1 MAHQPRPARMI
12 VQATQRVQGLPL
24 NDRCGHSATSRA
36 ARRRGRSTPTVDASR
51 QCRPGGKV
59 PGIDIPRPQTLM
71 VTVHLTI
78 LKVANDAR
86 FTVRRVRLT
95 QKRGPELL
103 PARCR
108 ASITVEPWSSGE
120 RRLRCNLRFDLPGLK
135 Y

>member
-24 NDRCGHSATSRA
+24 NDRCGSRA
-36 ARRRGRSTPTVDASR
+36 ARRRGRFTPTVDASR
-51 QCRPGGKV
+51 QCRRGGKV

-71 VTVHLTI
+71 VTVYLTI
-78 LKVANDAR
+78 LTVANGAR
-86 FTVRRVRLT
+86 FTVRRVGLT

-108 ASITVEPWSSGE
+108 TSITVEPWSSGE
-120 RRLRCNLRFDLPGLK
+120 CRLIIRCNLRFDLPGLK